1 MTVADLCDW
10 KCECRDSYDCECT
23 VPTRAAVCPW
33 APTLAPVVLTLL
45 GRRPRTAGP
54 AMMAELVPVVG
65 VALACGRGWIREC

>member
-45 GRRPRTAGP
+45 GRRPRTAG
-54 AMMAELVPVVG
+54 LVPVVG
-65 VALACGRGWIREC
+65 VACGRGWIREC